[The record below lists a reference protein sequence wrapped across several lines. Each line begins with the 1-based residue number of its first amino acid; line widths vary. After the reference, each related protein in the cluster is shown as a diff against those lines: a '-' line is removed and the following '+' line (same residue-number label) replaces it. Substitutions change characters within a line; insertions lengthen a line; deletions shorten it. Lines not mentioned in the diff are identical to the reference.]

1 MQYVLINDNFVINGP
16 RNWNARSFEST
27 LEDDLEITYKLPLQ
41 KTDNDPIV
49 IDENTRILVAEYI
62 YPGYNEKIEYLHGP
76 FWDYSNDIATGTF
89 QILPKDIDWVKSNLL
104 TAVAGIR
111 YNREVSGANTVIQNT
126 TVTIDT
132 SRGGREIF
140 VQKYLLMGENDTV
153 QWKFPE
159 AWLTLTKAELGAVV
173 NAGVTHVQSQ
183 FDWEVTKST
192 EINNCAT
199 LEELD
204 AIKLDE

>member
-16 RNWNARSFEST
+16 RTWNARSFEST
-27 LEDDLEITYKLPLQ
+27 LEDDLELTFKLPLQ

-49 IDENTRILVAEYI
+49 IDGNTRILAAQLV
-62 YPGYNEKIEYLHGP
+62 YPGHNEKISYLHGP
-76 FWDYSNDIATGTF
+76 FWDYSDDFATGTF

-104 TAVAGIR
+104 TEVAGIR

-132 SRGGREIF
+132 SRGTRDIF
-140 VQKYLLMGENDTV
+140 VQKYLLMGDTDTV

-159 AWLTLTKAELGAVV
+159 GWLTLTKAELGEVV

-192 EINNCAT
+192 EINNCVT